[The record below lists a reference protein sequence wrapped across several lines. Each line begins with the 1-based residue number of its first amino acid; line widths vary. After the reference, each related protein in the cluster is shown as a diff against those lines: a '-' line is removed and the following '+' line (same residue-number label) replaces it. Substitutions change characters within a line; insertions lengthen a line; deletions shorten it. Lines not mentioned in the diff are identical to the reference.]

1 MESPKR
7 QFRRGRLRLR
17 REGTGDLRISQ
28 EQHRSTSTSIIY
40 ETSTI
45 SRGRCQPFAGL
56 EIHIG
61 LQPPGPSTFLEASP
75 YRGGHHAAPGRE
87 KPSTKPYNISIKF
100 Y

>member
-45 SRGRCQPFAGL
+45 SRWEMPALRVSRFAY
-56 EIHIG
+56 G

-75 YRGGHHAAPGRE
+75 LSGRSSRPPPQGEAFE
-87 KPSTKPYNISIKF
+87 KTSQYF
-100 Y
+100 YK